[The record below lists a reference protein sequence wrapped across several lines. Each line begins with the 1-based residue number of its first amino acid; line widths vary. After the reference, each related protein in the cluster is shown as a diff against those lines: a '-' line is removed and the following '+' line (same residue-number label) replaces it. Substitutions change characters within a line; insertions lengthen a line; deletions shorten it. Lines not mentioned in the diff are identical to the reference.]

1 MTNLFIKQY
10 YKQQYLSLLLYFYG
24 LAKYLLLIYW
34 KWIYKIFQTICVY
47 SCVGK
52 DKEINTEH
60 FKSSVW
66 LNSTINLHKQYV
78 DIKFF
83 WYRNIEIWDLFL
95 GFAMQE
101 GLQTV
106 KSPYKAM
113 SVLQIKWYKEAS
125 RAMLYYVNW
134 RHFNVITW
142 EMCSE
147 FGAKKGT
154 SVIAVL

>member
-1 MTNLFIKQY
+1 MCVFSCWDRQRKHESPAIK
-10 YKQQYLSLLLYFYG
+10 
-24 LAKYLLLIYW
+24 
-34 KWIYKIFQTICVY
+34 
-47 SCVGK
+47 
-52 DKEINTEH
+52 TEH

-66 LNSTINLHKQYV
+66 LIFSPINLHKQYA

-83 WYRNIEIWDLFL
+83 WYRNIEIWDIFL

-101 GLQTV
+101 GLQIG
-106 KSPYKAM
+106 KSLYKEM
-113 SVLQIKWYKEAS
+113 SVLQIEWYKEAS

>member
-1 MTNLFIKQY
+1 MGWLNMCFWYTENEFIKYFKQY
-10 YKQQYLSLLLYFYG
+10 VCVLVLGKTRKSTLSTSRVQFDS
-24 LAKYLLLIYW
+24 
-34 KWIYKIFQTICVY
+34 IF
-47 SCVGK
+47 SP
-52 DKEINTEH
+52 
-60 FKSSVW
+60 
-66 LNSTINLHKQYV
+66 INLHKQYV
-78 DIKFF
+78 DVKFF

-142 EMCSE
+142 KMCSE